1 MADHYLSSKSETQIP
16 NDMFF
21 KKGIPPPMKLT
32 IDNAYISDV
41 LDIAFNH
48 SIKNG
53 LMTPQIAEL
62 LKEQEE
68 NNLITDDN
76 AHLTTFG
83 EALFKTLNITYTS
96 RPTDDG
102 YIYTLTFNN

>member
-1 MADHYLSSKSETQIP
+1 
-16 NDMFF
+16 
-21 KKGIPPPMKLT
+21 MKLT
-32 IDNAYISDV
+32 FNDAYVLDV
-41 LDIAFNH
+41 LDVAFNH

-62 LKEQEE
+62 LKEQEK

-83 EALFKTLNITYTS
+83 RALFKKLNIIYTNQ
-96 RPTDDG
+96 PTDDS
-102 YIYTLTFNN
+102 YIYTLTFVN